1 MMITTSLRHQ
11 AKYSLKGLPLLAF
24 FWGVN
29 VALVAA
35 QEVEDQVSEIVSE
48 ATEERIEQVMEDFLA
63 DIESRLSEDA
73 LRIQTDHWLVMAE
86 ADVFEQ
92 LAQEGYLF
100 DRVSELS
107 GLGFLLAEVAAPASF
122 DLSATRA
129 GIYEVIGGQQ
139 ADVDLNHL
147 YTAGVPD
154 PQNDEQPLAGLA
166 PRELL
171 PPPTDL
177 SGLTLRIGII
187 DSSIDRRH
195 NAFANA
201 SITTQRFVDN
211 DSPPNAHGTAIAS
224 IIASNDPQAL
234 GLAPSAQIYAAEVF
248 DHNEQQGEFAST
260 VSLIKALSWLMTQDV
275 SVINISLAGPSNRL
289 LETALTRV
297 REKGVLAIAAA
308 GNGGPMAQPMY
319 PAAYPEVV
327 AVTATDDRGRAFRLA
342 NRGEY
347 VDIAAPGV
355 NIRHAQ
361 AGGGFAASSGTSYA
375 VPFVTVAAARLL
387 QSTAEPAQMLDALY
401 ASARDIGAPGRDQ
414 IYGYGQLQF

>member
-1 MMITTSLRHQ
+1 MFTISLTHQ
-11 AKYSLKGLPLLAF
+11 AKYSLKGCLLLAF
-24 FWGVN
+24 VWGVN
-29 VALVAA
+29 VALVTA

-195 NAFANA
+195 HAFANA

>member
-1 MMITTSLRHQ
+1 MFTISLTHQ
-11 AKYSLKGLPLLAF
+11 AKYSLKGCLLLAF
-24 FWGVN
+24 VWGIN
-29 VALVAA
+29 VALVTA